1 MGTTDTVSFAYFIR
15 RSIEITPTIG
25 TSNPQSTQF
34 RYSMKLAC
42 STLTSSDILSLPKCI
57 AATLTID
64 PSDMPLDQH
73 ISVIC
78 AGPLNILAC
87 IMRKSIPVL
96 ATTNTLTMS
105 SSVAKKITNMPKTK
119 PPKYRQKLTT
129 SQRMHGRVFP
139 ICHPSVD
146 DDVSDRSKNQVEAMV
161 HAPQPA
167 TRSPSWMRPAAWS
180 EGPALHE
187 LQEALDFIQ
196 ATVKDTLKDQVARNH
211 LEPNDS
217 KWCHHEKPELEID
230 GPVIGEQQ
238 NHNQQ
243 KRVGHQH
250 GCRRNL
256 ETSDKLCLELIPSK
270 GMSFKFF
277 IVAQSKQHHVERLV
291 LVQPSG
297 EEQGEENWQ
306 EYYSS
311 QQSQLAWQMDSH
323 LDAGPRIHV
332 PIGQVDRNH

>member
-1 MGTTDTVSFAYFIR
+1 MAESFQFVIHLLMTTY
-15 RSIEITPTIG
+15 
-25 TSNPQSTQF
+25 Q
-34 RYSMKLAC
+34 
-42 STLTSSDILSLPKCI
+42 
-57 AATLTID
+57 ID
-64 PSDMPLDQH
+64 
-73 ISVIC
+73 
-78 AGPLNILAC
+78 
-87 IMRKSIPVL
+87 
-96 ATTNTLTMS
+96 
-105 SSVAKKITNMPKTK
+105 PKTK
-119 PPKYRQKLTT
+119 LKRWFMLLNPR
-129 SQRMHGRVFP
+129 RDRHHGCAQLLGVRG
-139 ICHPSVD
+139 
-146 DDVSDRSKNQVEAMV
+146 R
-161 HAPQPA
+161 
-167 TRSPSWMRPAAWS
+167 R
-180 EGPALHE
+180 LHE